1 MEGKPLSGKVA
12 IVTGAGRGIG
22 AGISRVLSDKGALVL
37 LADVDEINLQS
48 TLEDITARGGEADFI
63 LTNVADPDDAQQM
76 VSEAVNRFGD
86 LHILVNNAGINRDAI
101 MHKMTDE
108 QWDQVIAVNLS
119 GVFYCSRA
127 AIQYMRT
134 REYGR
139 IINISSAGWQGNI
152 GQANYA
158 AAKAGVIGLTKTIAK
173 ENARKRITCNAIC
186 PGFIDTK
193 MTRGVPSDVWKM
205 MVGKIPMGYVGE
217 PEDIGKA
224 VAFLASDDAAYITAE
239 VLNVGGGFVL

>member
-1 MEGKPLSGKVA
+1 
-12 IVTGAGRGIG
+12 
-22 AGISRVLSDKGALVL
+22 
-37 LADVDEINLQS
+37 
-48 TLEDITARGGEADFI
+48 
-63 LTNVADPDDAQQM
+63 M

>member
-1 MEGKPLSGKVA
+1 
-12 IVTGAGRGIG
+12 
-22 AGISRVLSDKGALVL
+22 L

-127 AIQYMRT
+127 ANQYILRRVAGKYRAGKLRR
-134 REYGR
+134 RESRRYR
-139 IINISSAGWQGNI
+139 LDQDHR
-152 GQANYA
+152 QR
-158 AAKAGVIGLTKTIAK
+158 
-173 ENARKRITCNAIC
+173 EC
-186 PGFIDTK
+186 PETDH
-193 MTRGVPSDVWKM
+193 
-205 MVGKIPMGYVGE
+205 
-217 PEDIGKA
+217 
-224 VAFLASDDAAYITAE
+224 L
-239 VLNVGGGFVL
+239 